1 MPRVINVPHYSRVSP
16 PKFPRKQLL
25 MTIGMAVR
33 KRAILRSMLAL
44 LALMLFAE
52 KGFIQEVIHIADPE

>member
-1 MPRVINVPHYSRVSP
+1 
-16 PKFPRKQLL
+16 

-33 KRAILRSMLAL
+33 KPAILRSMLAL

-52 KGFIQEVIHIADPE
+52 EGFVQEVIHIAAPE